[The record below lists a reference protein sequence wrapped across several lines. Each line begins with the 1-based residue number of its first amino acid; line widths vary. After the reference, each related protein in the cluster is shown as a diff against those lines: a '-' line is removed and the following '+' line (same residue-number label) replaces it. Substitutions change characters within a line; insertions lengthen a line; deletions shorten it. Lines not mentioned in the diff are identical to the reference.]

1 MAGWDEFLTERD
13 KQHLAIW
20 GKKDRDEFG
29 KKPVVL
35 VIDVHYNSV
44 GHERKPLLESIK
56 DWPMSCG
63 LEGWTAID
71 RTVELLSSARAN
83 GVPVIYVRG
92 LPGFPSDPS
101 RVRERGKAQNRGT
114 DHLPPKVRALANEIV
129 AEIAPQPGDLV
140 LGKATSSAFG
150 GTPLLY
156 YLRMIQA
163 DTLIICGESTSGC
176 VRAAVLDAA
185 AYRYRV
191 GVVADCCYDRTQA
204 SHWMNLFDM
213 HQKYGEVIDLESA
226 TQYFSSVSPQAS
238 TERKPLQPA

>member
-1 MAGWDEFLTERD
+1 MAGWDKFLTERD
-13 KQHLAIW
+13 KEHLAVW

-63 LEGWTAID
+63 LDGWNAVD
-71 RTVELLSSARAN
+71 RMVELLSSARAN

-101 RVRERGKAQNRGT
+101 RVRERGNAQNRRV
-114 DHLPPKVRALANEIV
+114 DHLPAEIRALANEIV
-129 AEIAPQPGDLV
+129 AEIAPRPDDLV
-140 LGKATSSAFG
+140 IGKATSSAFG

-156 YLRMIQA
+156 YLRMIGA

-185 AYRYRV
+185 SYRYRV
-191 GVVADCCYDRTQA
+191 GIVEDCCYDRTQA

-213 HQKYGEVIDLESA
+213 HQKYGEVIDLENA
-226 TQYFSSVSPQAS
+226 VRYFSLLSQDAS
-238 TERKPLQPA
+238 TKRNSVRAA